1 MAKTRDSFN
10 LKKEV
15 KRSLALFT
23 DAQKRADYKRLMI
36 DAQVSFENAKKQSI
50 KSKRDSDSGE

>member
-1 MAKTRDSFN
+1 MVKTRDSFN
-10 LKKEV
+10 LKKEI

-23 DAQKRADYKRLMI
+23 DAQKRSDYKRLMI
-36 DAQVSFENAKKQSI
+36 DAQVSLENAKKQAI